1 MIKSISINNFK
12 SIVDL
17 KLPLGQFN
25 VLIGENGCGKS
36 NILESIAFGTAAL
49 SNKLEREYFANR
61 GIRYADSASIL
72 SAFSDSKTINIEID
86 FDNIVKKFSLYF
98 DSNDKSGVWKMAE
111 DREKYLQTF
120 KACTGYDFLEYENS
134 LKQQIKH
141 FNSLLKEIKNNISS
155 LSEEEIKKDLENIN
169 IKITNSNNI
178 INKYIIATKAIS
190 NHLNFL
196 IFSIEESVLRKFDA
210 ENAIHPLGRNGEG
223 LFAYLK
229 EISQKQDGI
238 NTIKEIKENL
248 SILDWFDDLEIPNDQ
263 LSNEFSLKI
272 KDRYVEDT
280 IRYFDQRSTNEGFL
294 YLLFYLTLFISSE
307 TPAFFAIDNIESSF
321 NPKLCREITKRL
333 ISLAKKHNKQV
344 IVTTHSPAVL
354 DGLNI
359 KNDDERL
366 FVVRRNIDG
375 YTKVNRV
382 EYKTQK
388 INLPLSEAWLKGYL
402 GGLPENF

>member
-12 SIVDL
+12 SIVDI

-25 VLIGENGCGKS
+25 ILIGENGCGKS
-36 NILESIAFGTAAL
+36 NILEGIAFSTAAL

-61 GIRYADSASIL
+61 GIRYADATSIL
-72 SAFSDSKTINIEID
+72 SAFSDSKRINIEID
-86 FDNIVKKFSLYF
+86 FDHIVKKFSLYF
-98 DSNDKSGVWKMAE
+98 DSNDKSGIWKIEE
-111 DREKYLQTF
+111 DKEIYLQAF
-120 KACTGYDFLEYENS
+120 KKYTGYDFDTYENLMKQYIES
-134 LKQQIKH
+134 LNWIAQKNDKDMSHSTKEEINKE
-141 FNSLLKEIKNNISS
+141 LDRLKLELKNN
-155 LSEEEIKKDLENIN
+155 SE
-169 IKITNSNNI
+169 I
-178 INKYIIATKAIS
+178 IDKGAKIS
-190 NHLNFL
+190 NEILGHLNFL
-196 IFSIEESVLRKFDA
+196 IFSIEETVLRKFDA

-229 EISQKQDGI
+229 EISQKENGVKL
-238 NTIKEIKENL
+238 IKEIKENL
-248 SILDWFDDLEIPNDQ
+248 SVLDWFDDLEIPNEQ

-359 KNDDERL
+359 ANDDERL
-366 FVVRRNIDG
+366 FVVRRSIDG
-375 YTKVNRV
+375 YTKINRI
-382 EYKTQK
+382 EYKESL
-388 INLPLSEAWLKGYL
+388 NMPLSEAWMKGYI
-402 GGLPENF
+402 GGLPDNF

>member
-36 NILESIAFGTAAL
+36 NILESIAFSTAAL

-61 GIRYADSASIL
+61 GIRYADSTSIL
-72 SAFSDSKTINIEID
+72 SAFSDSKRINIEID
-86 FDNIVKKFSLYF
+86 FDHIVKKFSLYF
-98 DSNDKSGVWKMAE
+98 DSNDKSGIWKIEE
-111 DREKYLQTF
+111 DKERYLQTF
-120 KACTGYDFLEYENS
+120 KEYIGYDFDSYKNLINQYVNS
-134 LKQQIKH
+134 LK
-141 FNSLLKEIKNNISS
+141 L
-155 LSEEEIKKDLENIN
+155 IKKDMSHSAKDEITKKLNQIILEIE
-169 IKITNSNNI
+169 KNNEI
-178 INKYIIATKAIS
+178 INKGTKVSKEIS
-190 NHLNFL
+190 DHLSFL

-229 EISQKQDGI
+229 EISQKEDGI
-238 NTIKEIKENL
+238 NLIKEIKENL
-248 SILDWFDDLEIPNDQ
+248 FVLDWFDDLEIPNDQ
-263 LSNEFSLKI
+263 LSNEFSLRI

-359 KNDDERL
+359 ANDDERL
-366 FVVRRNIDG
+366 FVVRRSIDG

-382 EYKTQK
+382 EYKTQE

>member
-61 GIRYADSASIL
+61 GIRYADPNSIL
-72 SAFSDSKTINIEID
+72 SAFSINNRINIEIN
-86 FDNIVKKFSLYF
+86 FGHIIEKFSLYF
-98 DSNDKSGVWKMAE
+98 NNNSGAWKIEEDSNQYF
-111 DREKYLQTF
+111 RTF
-120 KACTGYDFLEYENS
+120 RDYTGYDFEDFQNTINQYIKRFGEIS
-134 LKQQIKH
+134 KMTKDKQNLNDQNEINEKLH
-141 FNSLLKEIKNNISS
+141 KIRLQLSNDVLLNKANFIT
-155 LSEEEIKKDLENIN
+155 KDV
-169 IKITNSNNI
+169 
-178 INKYIIATKAIS
+178 S
-190 NHLNFL
+190 NHLNYL
-196 IFSIEESVLRKFDA
+196 IFSIEESVLRKFDT

-229 EISQKQDGI
+229 EISQKENGVDIIQ
-238 NTIKEIKENL
+238 EIKENL
-248 SILDWFDDLEIPNDQ
+248 SVLDWFDDFEIPSEQ

-307 TPAFFAIDNIESSF
+307 TPVFFAIDNIESSF

-333 ISLAKKHNKQV
+333 ISLAKEHNKQV
-344 IVTTHSPAVL
+344 IVTTHSPAVI

-359 KNDDERL
+359 ANDDERL

-375 YTKVNRV
+375 YTKINRI
-382 EYKTQK
+382 EYKESL
-388 INLPLSEAWLKGYL
+388 NMPLSEAWMKGYI
-402 GGLPENF
+402 GGLPDNF

>member
-36 NILESIAFGTAAL
+36 NILESIAFSTAAL

-61 GIRYADSASIL
+61 GIRYADSTSIL
-72 SAFSDSKTINIEID
+72 SAFSDSKRINIEID
-86 FDNIVKKFSLYF
+86 FDHIVKKFSLYF
-98 DSNDKSGVWKMAE
+98 DSNDKSGIWKIEE
-111 DREKYLQTF
+111 DKERYLQTF
-120 KACTGYDFLEYENS
+120 KEYIGYDFDSYKNLIDQYVNS
-134 LKQQIKH
+134 LK
-141 FNSLLKEIKNNISS
+141 L
-155 LSEEEIKKDLENIN
+155 IKKDMSHSAKDEITKKLNQIILEIE
-169 IKITNSNNI
+169 KNNEI
-178 INKYIIATKAIS
+178 INKGAKVSKEIS
-190 NHLNFL
+190 DHLSFL

-229 EISQKQDGI
+229 EISQKENGV
-238 NTIKEIKENL
+238 NLIKEIKENL
-248 SILDWFDDLEIPNDQ
+248 SVLDWFDDLEIPNEQ

-272 KDRYVEDT
+272 KDRDVEDT

-333 ISLAKKHNKQV
+333 ISLAKEHNKQV

-359 KNDDERL
+359 ANDDERL

-375 YTKVNRV
+375 YTKINRI
-382 EYKTQK
+382 EYKESL
-388 INLPLSEAWLKGYL
+388 NMPLSEAWMKGYI
-402 GGLPENF
+402 GGLPDNF

>member
-36 NILESIAFGTAAL
+36 NILESIAFSTAAL

-61 GIRYADSASIL
+61 GIRYADSTSIL
-72 SAFSDSKTINIEID
+72 SAFSDSKRINIEID
-86 FDNIVKKFSLYF
+86 FDHIVKKFSLYF
-98 DSNDKSGVWKMAE
+98 DSNDKSGIWKIEE
-111 DREKYLQTF
+111 DKERYLQTF
-120 KACTGYDFLEYENS
+120 KEYIGYDFDSYKNLINQYVNS
-134 LKQQIKH
+134 LK
-141 FNSLLKEIKNNISS
+141 L
-155 LSEEEIKKDLENIN
+155 IKKDMSHSAKDEITKKLNQIILEIE
-169 IKITNSNNI
+169 KNNEI
-178 INKYIIATKAIS
+178 INKGAKVSKEIS
-190 NHLNFL
+190 DHLSFL

-229 EISQKQDGI
+229 EISQKEDGI
-238 NTIKEIKENL
+238 NLIKEIKENL
-248 SILDWFDDLEIPNDQ
+248 FVLDWFDDLEIPNDQ
-263 LSNEFSLKI
+263 LSNEFSLRL

-359 KNDDERL
+359 ANDDERL
-366 FVVRRNIDG
+366 FVVRRSIDG

-382 EYKTQK
+382 EYKTQE

>member
-61 GIRYADSASIL
+61 GIRYADPTSIL
-72 SAFSDSKTINIEID
+72 SAFSDSKRINIEID
-86 FDNIVKKFSLYF
+86 FDHIVKRFSLYF
-98 DSNDKSGVWKMAE
+98 DSNDKSGIWKIEE
-111 DREKYLQTF
+111 DKERYLQAF
-120 KACTGYDFLEYENS
+120 KEYTGYDFDIYDNLIQQYIKS
-134 LKQQIKH
+134 LKQVAKQIDKGMSH
-141 FNSLLKEIKNNISS
+141 STKEEINQELDRLILDIKKNN
-155 LSEEEIKKDLENIN
+155 E
-169 IKITNSNNI
+169 I
-178 INKYIIATKAIS
+178 INKGAKVSKEIS
-190 NHLNFL
+190 DHLSFL
-196 IFSIEESVLRKFDA
+196 IFSIEESVLRKFDT

-229 EISQKQDGI
+229 EISQKENGVDIIQ
-238 NTIKEIKENL
+238 EIKENL
-248 SILDWFDDLEIPNDQ
+248 TVLDWFDDLEIPSEQ

-359 KNDDERL
+359 ANDDERL
-366 FVVRRNIDG
+366 FVVRRSIDG

-382 EYKTQK
+382 EYKTQE

>member
-36 NILESIAFGTAAL
+36 NILESIAFSTAAL

-61 GIRYADSASIL
+61 GIRYADSTSIL
-72 SAFSDSKTINIEID
+72 SAFSDSKRINIEID
-86 FDNIVKKFSLYF
+86 FDHIVKKISLYF
-98 DSNDKSGVWKMAE
+98 DSNDKSGIWKIEE
-111 DREKYLQTF
+111 DKERYLQTF
-120 KACTGYDFLEYENS
+120 KEYIGYDFDSYKNLIDQYVNS
-134 LKQQIKH
+134 LK
-141 FNSLLKEIKNNISS
+141 L
-155 LSEEEIKKDLENIN
+155 IKKDMSHSAKDEITKKLNQIILEIE
-169 IKITNSNNI
+169 KNNEI
-178 INKYIIATKAIS
+178 INKGAKVSKEIS
-190 NHLNFL
+190 DHLSFL

-229 EISQKQDGI
+229 EISQKENGV
-238 NTIKEIKENL
+238 NLIKEIKENL
-248 SILDWFDDLEIPNDQ
+248 SVLDWFDDLEIPNEQ

-333 ISLAKKHNKQV
+333 ISLAKEHNKQV

-359 KNDDERL
+359 ANDDERL

-375 YTKVNRV
+375 YTKINRI
-382 EYKTQK
+382 EYKESL
-388 INLPLSEAWLKGYL
+388 NMPLSEAWMKGYI
-402 GGLPENF
+402 GGLPDNF

>member
-36 NILESIAFGTAAL
+36 NILESIAFSTAAL

-61 GIRYADSASIL
+61 GIRYADSTSIL
-72 SAFSDSKTINIEID
+72 SAFSDSKRINIEID
-86 FDNIVKKFSLYF
+86 FDHIVKKFSLYF
-98 DSNDKSGVWKMAE
+98 DSNDKSGIWKIEE
-111 DREKYLQTF
+111 DKERYLQTF
-120 KACTGYDFLEYENS
+120 KEYIGYDFDSYKNLIDQYVNS
-134 LKQQIKH
+134 LK
-141 FNSLLKEIKNNISS
+141 L
-155 LSEEEIKKDLENIN
+155 IKKDMSHSAKDEITKKLNQIILEIE
-169 IKITNSNNI
+169 KNNEI
-178 INKYIIATKAIS
+178 INKGAKVSKEIS
-190 NHLNFL
+190 DHLSFL

-229 EISQKQDGI
+229 EISQKEDGI
-238 NTIKEIKENL
+238 NLIKEIKENL
-248 SILDWFDDLEIPNDQ
+248 FVLDWFDDLEIPNDQ
-263 LSNEFSLKI
+263 LSNEFSLRL

-359 KNDDERL
+359 ANDDERL
-366 FVVRRNIDG
+366 FVVRRSIDG

-382 EYKTQK
+382 EYKTQE

>member
-36 NILESIAFGTAAL
+36 NILESIAFSTAAL

-61 GIRYADSASIL
+61 GIRYADPTSIL
-72 SAFSDSKTINIEID
+72 SAFSVNNRINVEINFGHVIE
-86 FDNIVKKFSLYF
+86 KFSLYF
-98 DSNDKSGVWKMAE
+98 NNNSGVWKMEE
-111 DREKYLQTF
+111 DTNKYLQTF
-120 KACTGYDFLEYENS
+120 KDYTGYDFEDYQNTINQYIERLDEIS
-134 LKQQIKH
+134 KMMKDKQDLNDQ
-141 FNSLLKEIKNNISS
+141 NEIKEKLQNIRLQ
-155 LSEEEIKKDLENIN
+155 LSNDVLL
-169 IKITNSNNI
+169 
-178 INKYIIATKAIS
+178 NKANLVTKEVS
-190 NHLNFL
+190 NHLNYL

-229 EISQKQDGI
+229 EISQKEDGI
-238 NTIKEIKENL
+238 NLIKEIKENL
-248 SILDWFDDLEIPNDQ
+248 FVLDWFDDLEIPNDQ
-263 LSNEFSLKI
+263 LSNEFSLRI

-359 KNDDERL
+359 ANDDERL
-366 FVVRRNIDG
+366 FVVRRSIDG

-382 EYKTQK
+382 EYKTQE

>member
-49 SNKLEREYFANR
+49 FNKLEREYFANR
-61 GIRYADSASIL
+61 GIRYADSTSIL
-72 SAFSDSKTINIEID
+72 SAFSDSKRINIEID
-86 FDNIVKKFSLYF
+86 FDHIVKKFSLYF
-98 DSNDKSGVWKMAE
+98 DSNDKSGIWKIEE
-111 DREKYLQTF
+111 DKEKYLQTF
-120 KACTGYDFLEYENS
+120 KKYTGYDFDIYDNLIQQYIKS
-134 LKQQIKH
+134 LKQVTKKINKEMSPSTKEEINQELDRLI
-141 FNSLLKEIKNNISS
+141 LELKKNN
-155 LSEEEIKKDLENIN
+155 E
-169 IKITNSNNI
+169 I
-178 INKYIIATKAIS
+178 INKGVEVSKEIS
-190 NHLNFL
+190 DHLSFL
-196 IFSIEESVLRKFDA
+196 IFSIEESVLRKFDT

-229 EISQKQDGI
+229 EISQKENGADIIQ
-238 NTIKEIKENL
+238 EIKENL
-248 SILDWFDDLEIPNDQ
+248 SVLDWFDDLEIPSEQ

-359 KNDDERL
+359 ANDDERL
-366 FVVRRNIDG
+366 FVVRRSIDG

-382 EYKTQK
+382 EYKTQN

>member
-36 NILESIAFGTAAL
+36 NILESIAFSTAAL

-61 GIRYADSASIL
+61 GIRYADSTSIL
-72 SAFSDSKTINIEID
+72 SAFSDSKRINIEID
-86 FDNIVKKFSLYF
+86 FDHIVKKFSLYF
-98 DSNDKSGVWKMAE
+98 DSNDKSGIWKIEE
-111 DREKYLQTF
+111 DKERYLQTF
-120 KACTGYDFLEYENS
+120 KEYIGYDFDSYKNLINQYVNS
-134 LKQQIKH
+134 LK
-141 FNSLLKEIKNNISS
+141 L
-155 LSEEEIKKDLENIN
+155 IKKDMSHSAKDEITKKLNQIILEIE
-169 IKITNSNNI
+169 KNNEI
-178 INKYIIATKAIS
+178 INKGAKVSKEIS
-190 NHLNFL
+190 DHLSFL

-229 EISQKQDGI
+229 EISQKEDGI
-238 NTIKEIKENL
+238 NLIKEIKENL
-248 SILDWFDDLEIPNDQ
+248 FVLDWFDDLEIPNDQ
-263 LSNEFSLKI
+263 LSNEFSLRI

-354 DGLNI
+354 DGLDI
-359 KNDDERL
+359 TNDDERL
-366 FVVRRNIDG
+366 FVVRRSIDG

-382 EYKTQK
+382 EYKTQD
-388 INLPLSEAWLKGYL
+388 ISLLLSEAWLKGYL

>member
-61 GIRYADSASIL
+61 GIRYADPTSIL
-72 SAFSDSKTINIEID
+72 SAFSVNNRINIEIN
-86 FDNIVKKFSLYF
+86 FGHIIEKFSLYF
-98 DSNDKSGVWKMAE
+98 NNNSGTWKMEE
-111 DREKYLQTF
+111 DANKYLQTF
-120 KACTGYDFLEYENS
+120 KDYTGYDFEDYQNTINQYVERLDEIS
-134 LKQQIKH
+134 KMMKDKQDLNAQ
-141 FNSLLKEIKNNISS
+141 NEI
-155 LSEEEIKKDLENIN
+155 EEELHNIRLEL
-169 IKITNSNNI
+169 SNNVLL
-178 INKYIIATKAIS
+178 NKANLVTKEVYS
-190 NHLNFL
+190 HLNYL
-196 IFSIEESVLRKFDA
+196 IFSIEESVLRKFDT

-229 EISQKQDGI
+229 EISQKENGVDIIQ
-238 NTIKEIKENL
+238 EIKENL
-248 SILDWFDDLEIPNDQ
+248 SVLDWFDDLEIPSEQ

-359 KNDDERL
+359 ANDDERL
-366 FVVRRNIDG
+366 FVVRRSIDG
-375 YTKVNRV
+375 YTKINRV
-382 EYKTQK
+382 EYKES
-388 INLPLSEAWLKGYL
+388 IDMPLSEAWIKGYI
-402 GGLPENF
+402 GGLPDNF

>member
-36 NILESIAFGTAAL
+36 NILESIAFSTAAL

-61 GIRYADSASIL
+61 GIRYADSTSIL
-72 SAFSDSKTINIEID
+72 SAFSDSKRINIEID
-86 FDNIVKKFSLYF
+86 FDHIVKKFSLYF
-98 DSNDKSGVWKMAE
+98 DSNDKSGIWKIEE
-111 DREKYLQTF
+111 DKERYLQTF
-120 KACTGYDFLEYENS
+120 KEYIGYDFDSYKNLIDQYVNS
-134 LKQQIKH
+134 LK
-141 FNSLLKEIKNNISS
+141 L
-155 LSEEEIKKDLENIN
+155 IKKDMSHSAKDEITKKLNQIILEIE
-169 IKITNSNNI
+169 KNNEI
-178 INKYIIATKAIS
+178 INKGAKVSKEIS
-190 NHLNFL
+190 DHLSFL

-229 EISQKQDGI
+229 EISQKENGV
-238 NTIKEIKENL
+238 NLIKEIKENL
-248 SILDWFDDLEIPNDQ
+248 SVLDWFDDLEIPNEQ

-333 ISLAKKHNKQV
+333 ISLAKEHNKQV

-359 KNDDERL
+359 ANDDERL

-375 YTKVNRV
+375 YTKINRI
-382 EYKTQK
+382 EYKESL
-388 INLPLSEAWLKGYL
+388 NMPLSEAWMKGYI
-402 GGLPENF
+402 GGLPDNF

>member
-36 NILESIAFGTAAL
+36 NILESIAFSTAAL

-61 GIRYADSASIL
+61 GIRYADTTSIL
-72 SAFSDSKTINIEID
+72 SAFSDSKRINIEID
-86 FDNIVKKFSLYF
+86 FDHIVKKFSLYF
-98 DSNDKSGVWKMAE
+98 DSNDKSGIWKIEE
-111 DREKYLQTF
+111 DKERYLQTF
-120 KACTGYDFLEYENS
+120 KEYIGYDFDSYKNLIDQYVNS
-134 LKQQIKH
+134 LK
-141 FNSLLKEIKNNISS
+141 L
-155 LSEEEIKKDLENIN
+155 IKKDMSHSAKDEITKKLNQIILEIE
-169 IKITNSNNI
+169 KNNEI
-178 INKYIIATKAIS
+178 INKGAKVSKEIS
-190 NHLNFL
+190 DHLSFL

-229 EISQKQDGI
+229 EISQKEDGI
-238 NTIKEIKENL
+238 NLIKEIKENL
-248 SILDWFDDLEIPNDQ
+248 FVLDWFDDLEIPNDQ
-263 LSNEFSLKI
+263 LSNEFSLRL

-333 ISLAKKHNKQV
+333 ISLAKEHNKQV

-359 KNDDERL
+359 ANDDERL

-375 YTKVNRV
+375 YTKINRI
-382 EYKTQK
+382 EYKESL
-388 INLPLSEAWLKGYL
+388 NMPLSEAWMKGYI
-402 GGLPENF
+402 GGLPDNF

>member
-61 GIRYADSASIL
+61 GIRYADSTSIL
-72 SAFSDSKTINIEID
+72 SAFSDSKRINIEMD
-86 FDNIVKKFSLYF
+86 FDNIVKKFNLYF
-98 DSNDKSGVWKMAE
+98 DSNDKSGRWKMVE
-111 DREKYLQTF
+111 DKERYLQTF
-120 KACTGYDFLEYENS
+120 KASTGYDFSQYENM
-134 LKQQIKH
+134 LKEQMVQ
-141 FNSLLKEIKNNISS
+141 FNSVMKEIKENLSS
-155 LSEEEIKKDLENIN
+155 LNKEEIKKNLENIN
-169 IKITNSNNI
+169 MQLTYSNNI
-178 INKYIIATKAIS
+178 IDKYLIATKAIS

-229 EISQKQDGI
+229 EISQKENGVEIIQ
-238 NTIKEIKENL
+238 EIKENL
-248 SILDWFDDLEIPNDQ
+248 SVLDWFDDLEIPSEQ
-263 LSNEFSLKI
+263 LSNEFSLRI

-359 KNDDERL
+359 ANDDERL
-366 FVVRRNIDG
+366 FVVRRSIDG

-382 EYKTQK
+382 EYKTQD
-388 INLPLSEAWLKGYL
+388 ISIPLSEAWLKGYL

>member
-61 GIRYADSASIL
+61 GIRYADSTSIL
-72 SAFSDSKTINIEID
+72 SAFSDSKRINIEMD
-86 FDNIVKKFSLYF
+86 FDHIAKKFSLYF
-98 DSNDKSGVWKMAE
+98 DSNDKSGIWKIEE
-111 DREKYLQTF
+111 DKEKYLQAF
-120 KACTGYDFLEYENS
+120 KEYIGCDLDIYKNLIEQYVNS
-134 LKQQIKH
+134 LKLVTKKINKGMSH
-141 FNSLLKEIKNNISS
+141 SAKEEINQELDRLI
-155 LSEEEIKKDLENIN
+155 LEIKK
-169 IKITNSNNI
+169 NNEI
-178 INKYIIATKAIS
+178 INKGAEVSKEIS
-190 NHLNFL
+190 DHLSFL

-210 ENAIHPLGRNGEG
+210 ENAIHPLRRNGEG

-229 EISQKQDGI
+229 EISQKENGVEMIQ
-238 NTIKEIKENL
+238 EIKENL
-248 SILDWFDDLEIPNDQ
+248 SVLDWFDDLEIPSEQ
-263 LSNEFSLKI
+263 LSNEFSLRI

-359 KNDDERL
+359 ANDDERL
-366 FVVRRNIDG
+366 FVVRRSIDG
-375 YTKVNRV
+375 YTKINRV
-382 EYKTQK
+382 EYKES
-388 INLPLSEAWLKGYL
+388 IDMPLSEAWIKGYI
-402 GGLPENF
+402 GGLPDNF

>member
-36 NILESIAFGTAAL
+36 NILESIAFSTAAL

-61 GIRYADSASIL
+61 GIRYADPTSIL
-72 SAFSDSKTINIEID
+72 SAFSVNNRINIEIN
-86 FDNIVKKFSLYF
+86 FGHVIEKFSLYF
-98 DSNDKSGVWKMAE
+98 NNNSGAWKMEE
-111 DREKYLQTF
+111 DTNKYLQTF
-120 KACTGYDFLEYENS
+120 KDYTGYDFEDYQNTINQYIERLDEIS
-134 LKQQIKH
+134 KMMKDKQDLNAQT
-141 FNSLLKEIKNNISS
+141 EIKEKLQNIRLQ
-155 LSEEEIKKDLENIN
+155 LSNDVLL
-169 IKITNSNNI
+169 
-178 INKYIIATKAIS
+178 NKANLVNKEVS
-190 NHLNFL
+190 NHLNYL

-229 EISQKQDGI
+229 EISQKENGVEIIQ
-238 NTIKEIKENL
+238 EIKENL
-248 SILDWFDDLEIPNDQ
+248 SVLDWFDDLEIPSEQ
-263 LSNEFSLKI
+263 LSNEFSLRI

-354 DGLNI
+354 DGLDI
-359 KNDDERL
+359 TNDDERL
-366 FVVRRNIDG
+366 FVVRRSIDG

-382 EYKTQK
+382 EYKTQD
-388 INLPLSEAWLKGYL
+388 ISLLLSEAWLKGYL

>member
-36 NILESIAFGTAAL
+36 NILESIAFSTAAL

-61 GIRYADSASIL
+61 GIRYADSTSIL
-72 SAFSDSKTINIEID
+72 SAFSDSKRINIEID
-86 FDNIVKKFSLYF
+86 FDHIVKKFSLYF
-98 DSNDKSGVWKMAE
+98 DSNDKSGIWKIEE
-111 DREKYLQTF
+111 DKERYLQTF
-120 KACTGYDFLEYENS
+120 KEYIGYDFDSYKNLIDQYVNS
-134 LKQQIKH
+134 LK
-141 FNSLLKEIKNNISS
+141 L
-155 LSEEEIKKDLENIN
+155 IKKDMSHSAKDEITKKLNQIILEIE
-169 IKITNSNNI
+169 KNNEI
-178 INKYIIATKAIS
+178 INKGAKVSKEIS
-190 NHLNFL
+190 DHLSFL

-229 EISQKQDGI
+229 EISQKEDGI
-238 NTIKEIKENL
+238 NLIKEIKENL
-248 SILDWFDDLEIPNDQ
+248 FVLDWFDDLEIPNDQ
-263 LSNEFSLKI
+263 LSNEFSLRL

-333 ISLAKKHNKQV
+333 ISLAKEHNKQV

-359 KNDDERL
+359 ANDDERL

-375 YTKVNRV
+375 YTKINRI
-382 EYKTQK
+382 EYKESL
-388 INLPLSEAWLKGYL
+388 NMPLSEAWMKGYI
-402 GGLPENF
+402 GGLPDNF

>member
-61 GIRYADSASIL
+61 GIRYADPTSIL
-72 SAFSDSKTINIEID
+72 SAFSVNNRINIEIN
-86 FDNIVKKFSLYF
+86 FGHIIEKFSLYF
-98 DSNDKSGVWKMAE
+98 NNNSGTWKMEE
-111 DREKYLQTF
+111 DANKYLQTF
-120 KACTGYDFLEYENS
+120 KDYTGYDFEDYQNTINQYVERLDEIS
-134 LKQQIKH
+134 KMMKDKQDLNAQ
-141 FNSLLKEIKNNISS
+141 NEI
-155 LSEEEIKKDLENIN
+155 EEELHNIRLEL
-169 IKITNSNNI
+169 SNNVLL
-178 INKYIIATKAIS
+178 NKANLVTKEVYS
-190 NHLNFL
+190 HLNYL
-196 IFSIEESVLRKFDA
+196 IFSIEESVLRKFDT

-229 EISQKQDGI
+229 EISQKENGVEIIQ
-238 NTIKEIKENL
+238 EIKENL
-248 SILDWFDDLEIPNDQ
+248 SVLDWFDDLEIPSEQ
-263 LSNEFSLKI
+263 LSNEFSLRI

-354 DGLNI
+354 DGLDI
-359 KNDDERL
+359 TNDDERL
-366 FVVRRNIDG
+366 FVVRRSIDG

-382 EYKTQK
+382 EYKTQD
-388 INLPLSEAWLKGYL
+388 ISLLLSEAWLKGYL

>member
-1 MIKSISINNFK
+1 MSHSTK
-12 SIVDL
+12 
-17 KLPLGQFN
+17 
-25 VLIGENGCGKS
+25 
-36 NILESIAFGTAAL
+36 
-49 SNKLEREYFANR
+49 
-61 GIRYADSASIL
+61 
-72 SAFSDSKTINIEID
+72 
-86 FDNIVKKFSLYF
+86 
-98 DSNDKSGVWKMAE
+98 
-111 DREKYLQTF
+111 
-120 KACTGYDFLEYENS
+120 
-134 LKQQIKH
+134 
-141 FNSLLKEIKNNISS
+141 
-155 LSEEEIKKDLENIN
+155 EEIKKKLNQIILEIE
-169 IKITNSNNI
+169 KNNEI
-178 INKYIIATKAIS
+178 INKGAKVSKEIS
-190 NHLNFL
+190 DHLSFL

-229 EISQKQDGI
+229 EISQKENGVEIIQ
-238 NTIKEIKENL
+238 EIKENL
-248 SILDWFDDLEIPNDQ
+248 LVLDWFDDLEIPSEQ

-359 KNDDERL
+359 ANDDERL
-366 FVVRRNIDG
+366 FVVRRSIDG

-382 EYKTQK
+382 EYKTQE

>member
-36 NILESIAFGTAAL
+36 NILESIAFSTAAL

-61 GIRYADSASIL
+61 GIRYADSTSIL
-72 SAFSDSKTINIEID
+72 SAFSDSKRINIEID
-86 FDNIVKKFSLYF
+86 FDHIVKKFSLYF
-98 DSNDKSGVWKMAE
+98 DSNDKSGIWKIEE
-111 DREKYLQTF
+111 DKERYLQTF
-120 KACTGYDFLEYENS
+120 KEYIGYDFDSYKNLINQYVNS
-134 LKQQIKH
+134 LKLVSGKINKDMSH
-141 FNSLLKEIKNNISS
+141 STK
-155 LSEEEIKKDLENIN
+155 EEIKKKLNQIILEIE
-169 IKITNSNNI
+169 KNNEI
-178 INKYIIATKAIS
+178 INKGAKVSKEIS
-190 NHLNFL
+190 DHLSFL

-229 EISQKQDGI
+229 EISQKENGVEIIQ
-238 NTIKEIKENL
+238 EIKENL
-248 SILDWFDDLEIPNDQ
+248 LALDWFDDLEIPSEQ

-359 KNDDERL
+359 ANDDERL
-366 FVVRRNIDG
+366 FVVRRSIDG

-382 EYKTQK
+382 EYKTQE

>member
-61 GIRYADSASIL
+61 GIRYADSTSIL
-72 SAFSDSKTINIEID
+72 SAFSDSKRINIEMD
-86 FDNIVKKFSLYF
+86 FDHIAKKFSLYF
-98 DSNDKSGVWKMAE
+98 DSNDKSGIWKIEE
-111 DREKYLQTF
+111 DKEKYLQAF
-120 KACTGYDFLEYENS
+120 KEYIGCDLDIYKNLIEQYVNS
-134 LKQQIKH
+134 LKLVTKKINKGMSH
-141 FNSLLKEIKNNISS
+141 SAKEEINQELDRLI
-155 LSEEEIKKDLENIN
+155 LEIKK
-169 IKITNSNNI
+169 NNEI
-178 INKYIIATKAIS
+178 INKGAEVSKEIS
-190 NHLNFL
+190 DHLSFL

-229 EISQKQDGI
+229 EISQKENGVEMIQ
-238 NTIKEIKENL
+238 EIKENL
-248 SILDWFDDLEIPNDQ
+248 SVLDWFDDLEIPSEQ
-263 LSNEFSLKI
+263 LSNEFSLRI

-359 KNDDERL
+359 ANDDERL
-366 FVVRRNIDG
+366 FVVRRSIDG
-375 YTKVNRV
+375 YTKINRV
-382 EYKTQK
+382 EYKES
-388 INLPLSEAWLKGYL
+388 IDMPLSEAWIKGYI
-402 GGLPENF
+402 GGLPDNF

>member
-36 NILESIAFGTAAL
+36 NILESIAFSTAAL

-61 GIRYADSASIL
+61 GIRYADSTSIL
-72 SAFSDSKTINIEID
+72 SAFSDSKRINIEID
-86 FDNIVKKFSLYF
+86 FDHIVKKFSLYF
-98 DSNDKSGVWKMAE
+98 DSNDKSGIWKIEE
-111 DREKYLQTF
+111 DKERYLQTF
-120 KACTGYDFLEYENS
+120 KEYIGYDFDSYKNLINQYVNS
-134 LKQQIKH
+134 LK
-141 FNSLLKEIKNNISS
+141 L
-155 LSEEEIKKDLENIN
+155 IKKDMSHSAKDEITKKLNQIILEIE
-169 IKITNSNNI
+169 KNNEI
-178 INKYIIATKAIS
+178 INKGAKVSKEIS
-190 NHLNFL
+190 DHLSFL

-229 EISQKQDGI
+229 EISQKEDGI
-238 NTIKEIKENL
+238 NLIKEIKENL
-248 SILDWFDDLEIPNDQ
+248 FVLDWFDDLEIPNDQ
-263 LSNEFSLKI
+263 LSNEFSLRI

-359 KNDDERL
+359 ANDDERL
-366 FVVRRNIDG
+366 FVVRRSIDG

-382 EYKTQK
+382 EYKTQE

>member
-12 SIVDL
+12 SIVDI

-36 NILESIAFGTAAL
+36 NILEGIAFSTAAL

-61 GIRYADSASIL
+61 GIRYADSTSIL
-72 SAFSDSKTINIEID
+72 SAFSDRKRINIEID
-86 FDNIVKKFSLYF
+86 FDHIVKKFSLYF
-98 DSNDKSGVWKMAE
+98 DSNDKSGIWKIEE
-111 DREKYLQTF
+111 DKEIYLQAF
-120 KACTGYDFLEYENS
+120 KKYTGYDFDTYENLMKQYIES
-134 LKQQIKH
+134 LNWIAQKIDKDMSH
-141 FNSLLKEIKNNISS
+141 STKEEINKELDRLKLELKNN
-155 LSEEEIKKDLENIN
+155 SE
-169 IKITNSNNI
+169 I
-178 INKYIIATKAIS
+178 IDKGAKIS
-190 NHLNFL
+190 NEILGHLNFL
-196 IFSIEESVLRKFDA
+196 IFSIEETVLRKFDA

-229 EISQKQDGI
+229 EISQKENGV
-238 NTIKEIKENL
+238 NLIKEIKENL
-248 SILDWFDDLEIPNDQ
+248 SVLDWFDDLEIPNEQ

-307 TPAFFAIDNIESSF
+307 TPTFFAIDNIESSF

-333 ISLAKKHNKQV
+333 ISLAKEHNKQV

-359 KNDDERL
+359 ANDDERL

-375 YTKVNRV
+375 YTKINRI
-382 EYKTQK
+382 EYKESL
-388 INLPLSEAWLKGYL
+388 NMPLSEAWMKGYI
-402 GGLPENF
+402 GGLPDNF

>member
-12 SIVDL
+12 SIVDI

-25 VLIGENGCGKS
+25 ILIGENGCGKS
-36 NILESIAFGTAAL
+36 NILEGIAFSTAAL

-61 GIRYADSASIL
+61 GIRYADATSIL
-72 SAFSDSKTINIEID
+72 SAFSDSKRINIEID
-86 FDNIVKKFSLYF
+86 FDHIVKKFSLYF
-98 DSNDKSGVWKMAE
+98 DSNDKSGIWKIEE
-111 DREKYLQTF
+111 DKEIYLQAF
-120 KACTGYDFLEYENS
+120 KKYTGYDFDTYENLMKQYIES
-134 LKQQIKH
+134 LNWIAQKIDKDMSH
-141 FNSLLKEIKNNISS
+141 STKEEINKELDRLKLELKNN
-155 LSEEEIKKDLENIN
+155 SE
-169 IKITNSNNI
+169 I
-178 INKYIIATKAIS
+178 IDKGAKIS
-190 NHLNFL
+190 NEILGHLNFL
-196 IFSIEESVLRKFDA
+196 IFSIEETVLRKFDA

-229 EISQKQDGI
+229 EISQKENGVKL
-238 NTIKEIKENL
+238 IKEIKENL
-248 SILDWFDDLEIPNDQ
+248 SVLDWFDDLEIPNEQ

-359 KNDDERL
+359 ANDDERL
-366 FVVRRNIDG
+366 FVVRRSIDG
-375 YTKVNRV
+375 YTKINRI
-382 EYKTQK
+382 EYKESL
-388 INLPLSEAWLKGYL
+388 NMPLSEAWMKGYI
-402 GGLPENF
+402 GGLPDNF

>member
-36 NILESIAFGTAAL
+36 NILESIAFSTAAL

-61 GIRYADSASIL
+61 GIRYADSTSIL
-72 SAFSDSKTINIEID
+72 SAFSDSKRINIEID
-86 FDNIVKKFSLYF
+86 FDHIVKKFSLYF
-98 DSNDKSGVWKMAE
+98 DSNDKSGIWKIEE
-111 DREKYLQTF
+111 DKERYLQTF
-120 KACTGYDFLEYENS
+120 KEYIGYDFDSYKNLINQYVNS
-134 LKQQIKH
+134 LK
-141 FNSLLKEIKNNISS
+141 L
-155 LSEEEIKKDLENIN
+155 IKKDMPHSAKDEITKKLNQIILEIE
-169 IKITNSNNI
+169 KNNEI
-178 INKYIIATKAIS
+178 INKGAKVSKEIS
-190 NHLNFL
+190 DHLSFL

-229 EISQKQDGI
+229 EISQKEDGI
-238 NTIKEIKENL
+238 NLIKEIKENL
-248 SILDWFDDLEIPNDQ
+248 FVLDWFDDLEIPNDQ
-263 LSNEFSLKI
+263 LSNEFSLRI

-359 KNDDERL
+359 TNDDERL
-366 FVVRRNIDG
+366 FVVRRSIDG

-382 EYKTQK
+382 EYKTQD
-388 INLPLSEAWLKGYL
+388 ISLPLSEAWLKGYL

>member
-36 NILESIAFGTAAL
+36 NILESIAFSTAAL

-61 GIRYADSASIL
+61 GIRYADSTSIL
-72 SAFSDSKTINIEID
+72 SAFSDSKRINIEID
-86 FDNIVKKFSLYF
+86 FDHIVKKFSLYF
-98 DSNDKSGVWKMAE
+98 DSNDKSGIWKIEE
-111 DREKYLQTF
+111 DKERYLQTF
-120 KACTGYDFLEYENS
+120 KEYIGYDFDSYKNLIDQYVNS
-134 LKQQIKH
+134 LK
-141 FNSLLKEIKNNISS
+141 L
-155 LSEEEIKKDLENIN
+155 IKKDMSHSAKDEITKKLNQIILEIE
-169 IKITNSNNI
+169 KNNEI
-178 INKYIIATKAIS
+178 INKGAKVSKEIS
-190 NHLNFL
+190 DHLSFL

-229 EISQKQDGI
+229 EISQKENGV
-238 NTIKEIKENL
+238 NLIKEIKENL
-248 SILDWFDDLEIPNDQ
+248 SVLDWFDDLEIPNEQ

-333 ISLAKKHNKQV
+333 ISLAKEHNKQV

-359 KNDDERL
+359 ANDDERL

-375 YTKVNRV
+375 YTKINRI
-382 EYKTQK
+382 EYKESL
-388 INLPLSEAWLKGYL
+388 NMPLSEAWMKGYIYRC
-402 GGLPENF
+402 ES

>member
-49 SNKLEREYFANR
+49 SDKLEREYFANR

-72 SAFSDSKTINIEID
+72 SAFSDSERINIEID
-86 FDNIVKKFSLYF
+86 FDHIVKKFSLYF
-98 DSNDKSGVWKMAE
+98 DSNDKSGIWKMEE
-111 DREKYLQTF
+111 DKEKYLQTF
-120 KACTGYDFLEYENS
+120 KEYTGYNFDVYNKLMQQYIKSLNS
-134 LKQQIKH
+134 LNQKINKD
-141 FNSLLKEIKNNISS
+141 ISPS
-155 LSEEEIKKDLENIN
+155 NREEIIKKLDQLISEIER
-169 IKITNSNNI
+169 NNEI
-178 INKYIIATKAIS
+178 INKGTIASKKIS
-190 NHLNFL
+190 KHLNFL
-196 IFSIEESVLRKFDA
+196 IFSIEESVLRKFDV

-229 EISQKQDGI
+229 EISQKEDGI

-321 NPKLCREITKRL
+321 NPKLCREVTKRL
-333 ISLAKKHNKQV
+333 ISLAKKHNKQA

-359 KNDDERL
+359 ENDDERL